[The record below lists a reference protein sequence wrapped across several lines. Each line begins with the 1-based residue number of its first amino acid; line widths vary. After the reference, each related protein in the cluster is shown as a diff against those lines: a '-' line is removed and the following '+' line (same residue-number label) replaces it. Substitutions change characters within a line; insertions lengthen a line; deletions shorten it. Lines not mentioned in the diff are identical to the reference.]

1 MTTTDSRAPASG
13 SARTDRRCSLVE
25 ATAAA
30 QWMVVAERS
39 TPNDIAELIVPAG
52 QPMAA
57 SRTFCDSAVLA
68 TKGLIV
74 RDVQ

>member
-1 MTTTDSRAPASG
+1 M
-13 SARTDRRCSLVE
+13 E